1 MSRGQKEIE
10 EVKARKG
17 DDHSKVPEV
26 SYPSEPWKMLKDCT
40 EAATQ
45 EHSRK
50 KHCKV
55 KEKNEMIESQRNKTK
70 SEEAKKLRR

>member
-1 MSRGQKEIE
+1 MKEMSRGQKETE

-26 SYPSEPWKMLKDCT
+26 SHPSEPWKMLKGCT

-45 EHSRK
+45 ELSRK
-50 KHCKV
+50 KH
-55 KEKNEMIESQRNKTK
+55 
-70 SEEAKKLRR
+70 